1 MAREAATIAGATDGR
16 LLALIGAEIR
26 RHRQRRHLT
35 QTELAELADVT
46 QTRISAYENGNREMS
61 ITTALRV
68 ARALRVRLDLLVQFV
83 PK

>member
-35 QTELAELADVT
+35 QVQLADLADVT

-68 ARALRVRLDLLVQFV
+68 ARALRVRLDHLVQFV